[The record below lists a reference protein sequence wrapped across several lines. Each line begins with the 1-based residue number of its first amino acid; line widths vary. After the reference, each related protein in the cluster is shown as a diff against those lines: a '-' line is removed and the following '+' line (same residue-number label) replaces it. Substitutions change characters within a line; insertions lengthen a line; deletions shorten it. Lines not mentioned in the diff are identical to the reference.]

1 MMSAI
6 LKDFRTEQI
15 PFFIEKNLDDFYI
28 KSANHP
34 NFAPH
39 LEKKI
44 SWVKSKK
51 ADWPD
56 CIFRA
61 NFENLNKEAEISKVK
76 SLIKRGKAPNG
87 WTAGPLTKPI
97 NLGNTLE
104 KNGFLKVYQQA
115 GMAVELTDL
124 ESRKIK
130 ETKLN
135 IKIADNTESLKQWS
149 TVVSSVFAIKID
161 FELLE
166 FLMLENEVKFYVGW
180 YEEKP
185 VTSLMLFLSSGVA
198 GLHAVS
204 TLPEYRNKGLAL
216 IISRSALID
225 ALKMG
230 YRLGVLQASNQG
242 ERIYRILGFT
252 KYCDI
257 ITFELRD

>member
-1 MMSAI
+1 M
-6 LKDFRTEQI
+6 KDMLQRISSNSINIYIEQ
-15 PFFIEKNLDDFYI
+15 NLDDFYN

-34 NFAPH
+34 NFIIH
-39 LEKKI
+39 KEDKI
-44 SWVKSKK
+44 SWVQAKN
-51 ADWPD
+51 ADWPE
-56 CIFRA
+56 CVFRA
-61 NFENLNKEAEISKVK
+61 NFENLNKEAEITTIK
-76 SLIKRGKAPNG
+76 SLIKRGKAPSG
-87 WTAGPLTKPI
+87 WTVGPLTKPI

-104 KNGFLKVYQQA
+104 KNGFLNVYQQA

-130 ETKLN
+130 EIKLN
-135 IKIADNTESLKQWS
+135 IEIADNTESLKQWF
-149 TVVSSVFAIKID
+149 TVVSSVFGIKID
-161 FELLE
+161 FELLD

-216 IISRSALID
+216 TISRSALVD

-230 YRLGVLQASNQG
+230 YRVGVLQASNQG
-242 ERIYRILGFT
+242 ERIYKILGFT

-257 ITFELRD
+257 KTYELND